1 MMFKTPCAILPT
13 DLISIYMKT
22 NDTPL
27 KIKSVGKRYGK
38 NFSDPLVISNVNF
51 DVKPGEIFGL
61 IGLNG
66 VGKTTLIK
74 VILDLHQA
82 TEGSV
87 EIFGVDSKDYRS
99 RRKLAYLPE
108 KFMPSQL
115 LKGFEFIEL
124 AIGSYGQRLNL
135 DKARE
140 GASKLQLDPNVL
152 TSRVGKYSKGMGQK
166 LGLLSVFLT
175 EAPLLV
181 LDEPMSGL
189 DPRARVE
196 LKNYML
202 EYRNAGHTIFFS
214 SHILSDIDEICDR
227 VGVIHDGGLQFIGT
241 PQEMKKQFGHDILER
256 AFLNCIDSQP
266 ATIKIAT
273 ESKAKKKVK
282 NDKKP
287 SRKKA

>member
-1 MMFKTPCAILPT
+1 
-13 DLISIYMKT
+13 MKT

-27 KIKSVGKRYGK
+27 TIKSVGKRYGK
-38 NFSDPLVISNVNF
+38 RYSDPLVISNVSF

-82 TEGSV
+82 TEGGV
-87 EIFGVDSKDYRS
+87 EIFGVDSKDHRA
-99 RRKLAYLPE
+99 RKKLAYLPE
-108 KFMPSQL
+108 KFLPSQL

-124 AIGSYGQRLNL
+124 AIAPYGQKL
-135 DKARE
+135 DLEKARE
-140 GASKLQLDPNVL
+140 GAVRLELDPAVL

-196 LKNYML
+196 LKNYMQQ
-202 EYRNAGHTIFFS
+202 YRDAGHTIFFS

-227 VGVIHDGGLQFIGT
+227 VGVIHDGGLKFLGT
-241 PQEMKKQFGHDILER
+241 PQEMKKQFGHEILER
-256 AFLNCIDSQP
+256 AFLNCIDNIGGDAAIARP
-266 ATIKIAT
+266 AART
-273 ESKAKKKVK
+273 AKKK
-282 NDKKP
+282 
-287 SRKKA
+287 SRKS

>member
-1 MMFKTPCAILPT
+1 MNN
-13 DLISIYMKT
+13 S
-22 NDTPL
+22 PL
-27 KIKSVGKRYGK
+27 TIKSVGKRYGK
-38 NFSDPLVISNVNF
+38 NYSDPLVISNVKF
-51 DVKPGEIFGL
+51 DVNPGEIFGL

-87 EIFGVDSKDYRS
+87 EIFGVDSKDYKARK
-99 RRKLAYLPE
+99 KLAYLPE
-108 KFMPSQL
+108 KFLPSQL
-115 LKGFEFIEL
+115 LKGFEFVEL
-124 AIGSYGQRLNL
+124 AIASYGQKL
-135 DKARE
+135 DLEKARE
-140 GASKLQLDPNVL
+140 GAAKLQLDPNVL

-202 EYRNAGHTIFFS
+202 EYRDRGHTIFFS

-227 VGVIHDGGLQFIGT
+227 VGVIHDGGLKYLGT
-241 PQEMKKQFGHDILER
+241 PKDMKAKFGNEILER
-256 AFLNCIDSQP
+256 AFLNCIDSPSVAP
-266 ATIKIAT
+266 APKAAPAK
-273 ESKAKKKVK
+273 KAK
-282 NDKKP
+282 
-287 SRKKA
+287 RKSK

>member
-1 MMFKTPCAILPT
+1 
-13 DLISIYMKT
+13 MK
-22 NDTPL
+22 NSSNNVPL
-27 KIKSVGKRYGK
+27 AIKSVGKRYGK
-38 NFSDPLVISNVNF
+38 KFSDPLVIFGVSF

-74 VILDLHQA
+74 VILDLHQS
-82 TEGSV
+82 TEGAV
-87 EIFGVDSKDYRS
+87 EIFGVDSKDYKARK
-99 RRKLAYLPE
+99 KLAYLPE
-108 KFMPSQL
+108 KFLPSQL
-115 LKGFEFIEL
+115 LKGFEFVEL
-124 AIGSYGQRLNL
+124 AIAPYGQKL
-135 DKARE
+135 DLEKARE
-140 GASKLQLDPNVL
+140 GAAKLQLDPNVL

-227 VGVIHDGGLQFIGT
+227 VGVIHDGELKFLGT
-241 PQEMKKQFGHDILER
+241 PKEMKAKFGNEILER
-256 AFLNCIDSQP
+256 AFLNCIDAVGTKP
-266 ATIKIAT
+266 FKPVVV
-273 ESKAKKKVK
+273 KKKTAAK
-282 NDKKP
+282 RSKSK
-287 SRKKA
+287 